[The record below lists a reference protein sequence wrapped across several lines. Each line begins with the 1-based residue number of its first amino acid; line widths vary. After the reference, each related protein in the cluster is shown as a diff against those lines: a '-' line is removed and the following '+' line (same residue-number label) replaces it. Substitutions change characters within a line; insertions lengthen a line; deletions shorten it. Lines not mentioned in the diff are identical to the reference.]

1 MGRVVVVRW
10 GFLVA
15 AALAAACRGREKL
28 GGDGPF
34 GDKVAVAV
42 PQIERATGL
51 EFKRP
56 PRLETRARAEV
67 RAFLERTFKE
77 GHVMRELQG
86 MERAYKLFGMLPDTL
101 NLERLMV
108 DLLTEQIVGYYD
120 PKAKVLYVV
129 EDAPEEL
136 VGITIT
142 HELVHALQD
151 QYLNLDS
158 IQQVQGENDR
168 STAAQAVIE
177 GQAVFEQM
185 SIMLGDNLA
194 AGLPGGWDRVRELIR
209 EQSSAMPKFAMAPL
223 IVQETVIFPYLG
235 GAEFVRVVKA
245 RRKDARVLEDLPT
258 STEQVLNPDRYFTAN
273 RDIPIP
279 VRLAGPR
286 GATEIYQNT
295 LGAFE
300 TRLFLYQHLRDEP
313 AAVRAA
319 AGWGGDRY
327 QVVRSAAGDG
337 LAWMTVWDSAVEA
350 GEFHDVLERAVKARL
365 QPKTQVELADGRSYP
380 HGNRRIFVR
389 ALSVRGKPAVLYMDL
404 PDGMDEGVL
413 DLAAVSFVR

>member
-1 MGRVVVVRW
+1 MGGVAVRW
-10 GFLVA
+10 CVTLAVIGVA
-15 AALAAACRGREKL
+15 VSCRGREKL

-34 GDKVAVAV
+34 GDKVAAAV
-42 PQIERATGL
+42 PRIEEATGL
-51 EFKRP
+51 KFKRP
-56 PRLETRARAEV
+56 PKLETRSKAEV
-67 RAFLERTFKE
+67 RTFLERTFKE

-86 MERAYKLFGMLPDTL
+86 MEVAYKKFGLLPDTM

-120 PKAKVLYVV
+120 PKTKVLYVV
-129 EDAPEEL
+129 DEAAEEL
-136 VGITIT
+136 IGITIT

-158 IQQVQGENDR
+158 IQQVARENDR
-168 STAAQAVIE
+168 STAVQAVIE

-185 SIMLGDNLA
+185 SIMLGNNLA

-245 RRKDARVLEDLPT
+245 KKKENVLMDLPT
-258 STEQVLNPDRYFTAN
+258 STEQVLNPDRFLTGD
-273 RDIPIP
+273 RDPPVP
-279 VRLAGPR
+279 VRLGAPR
-286 GATEIYQNT
+286 GGTEVYQNT

-313 AAVRAA
+313 AAVRGA

-337 LAWMTVWDSAVEA
+337 LAWVTVWDTAVEA
-350 GEFHDVLERAVKARL
+350 GEFHDVLDRAVKARL
-365 QPKTQVELADGRSYP
+365 QPKTQGALADGRSYP
-380 HGNRRIFVR
+380 HGADRRVFIRTVD
-389 ALSVRGKPAVLYMDL
+389 VKGKPGVIYMDL
-404 PDGMDEGVL
+404 PNGMDVGVL
-413 DLAAVSFVR
+413 DLAAVTIVP